1 MDGRIIYRANKEKRK
16 EIDMKRFEIE
26 YYGRG
31 CYVNRT
37 VILAKTKTD
46 ALLKLHDSGEKV
58 VEIICVRN
66 LDFPD

>member
-1 MDGRIIYRANKEKRK
+1 
-16 EIDMKRFEIE
+16 MKRFEIE

-46 ALLKLHDSGEKV
+46 ALLKLHATGEKV